1 MLLQI
6 LEQFRDLVI
15 DKNTLIQ
22 LLPLELKK

>member
-1 MLLQI
+1 MVLQI

>member
-22 LLPLELKK
+22 LLLLELKK